1 MNFLRHSRWTWL
13 LPLSAV
19 LILSLACGSL
29 GGGGEVDLEGTQS
42 ALEATEAALS
52 RSATE
57 QASSETERGQSQ
69 DDSSV
74 ASSGLAELVIYND
87 SATAVCYLYV
97 SPTTSD
103 EWGSDQLGPEE
114 MIDPHTSYFVS
125 DIPPGTYD
133 IMAEFCDGE
142 QVVEEGIQLEDEYTW
157 TLYDMGLDE
166 DFMVITDDY
175 NSIEMEVPLDWY
187 EYNGEPWYDSGDVV
201 GAQLIVSPDLEGF
214 LNTWNVPGVRF
225 SVSDDL
231 ATLAGYLQ
239 LLNLVREDFMSE
251 CELDD
256 RYDYE
261 DNLYRGK
268 YDIFTK
274 CGGPGGPSY
283 MILSAVSKDDQ
294 FSYLIL
300 VEVQM
305 LSDEDWDYAQHIL
318 DTFQVVGDL
327 P

>member
-1 MNFLRHSRWTWL
+1 MKPFRHSRWALL
-13 LPLSAV
+13 LPFSLL
-19 LILSLACGSL
+19 LILMLACGSL
-29 GGGGEVDLEGTQS
+29 GGGEEVDVKGTQS

-52 RSATE
+52 RVATE
-57 QASSETERGQSQ
+57 QASADTADYQPE

-74 ASSGLAELVIYND
+74 STSGVAELVIYND
-87 SATAVCYLYV
+87 SAVAVCYLYI

-114 MIDPHTSYFVS
+114 LIDARTSYFLS
-125 DIPPGTYD
+125 DIPVGMYD

-142 QVVEEGIQLEDEYTW
+142 QVIEEGVQLEDEYTW
-157 TLYDMGLDE
+157 TLYDMGSDE

-175 NSIEMEVPLDWY
+175 NSIEMEVPLSWY

-201 GAQLIVSPDLEGF
+201 GAQLIVAPDLDGF

-251 CELDD
+251 CELED

-283 MILSAVSKDDQ
+283 MVLSAVSKDDQ

-305 LSDEDWDYAQHIL
+305 LSDEDWDVAQHIL
-318 DTFQVVGDL
+318 DTFQVVGEL